1 MSYYVVATVPHS
13 VRFNP
18 GSCLFSCDFD
28 RSICR
33 AATVDIRTAS
43 VLDEEEPRRREWRR
57 FEFQI
62 PENYDPEG
70 KRFTAYEMGK
80 FKTFGEARLF
90 LRLNFCREG
99 WIPTLDDD
107 QDWIRLDVRSMDKLS
122 KGESQILASYRV
134 WEDGMDTATLL
145 ALKSFTQAEG
155 LLDDGSSLAKIE
167 MSAQRYSRD
176 YFNSGIW
183 LKPEVVKELILG
195 WREELS
201 RETSYGRF
209 FGWGFPDDFLGNDVS
224 TRTDNF
230 NYSPLLNTR
239 FEPWQKNNG
248 EQITLS
254 VLPI

>member
-1 MSYYVVATVPHS
+1 MKKNRDGENGADSS
-13 VRFNP
+13 FRFQKTMTLKVNGLRP
-18 GSCLFSCDFD
+18 M
-28 RSICR
+28 R
-33 AATVDIRTAS
+33 
-43 VLDEEEPRRREWRR
+43 W
-57 FEFQI
+57 
-62 PENYDPEG
+62 EN
-70 KRFTAYEMGK
+70 
-80 FKTFGEARLF
+80 
-90 LRLNFCREG
+90 LRLLEK
-99 WIPTLDDD
+99 PDDD

-239 FEPWQKNNG
+239 FEPWQKSNG

>member
-13 VRFNP
+13 VRFSP
-18 GSCLFSCDFD
+18 GSCLFLCDFD

-107 QDWIRLDVRSMDKLS
+107 LDWIRLDARSMDRLS
-122 KGESQILASYRV
+122 KGKSQILASYRV
-134 WEDGMDTATLL
+134 WEDGMDTATMM

-155 LLDDGSSLAKIE
+155 LLDDGCSLAKIE

-201 RETSYGRF
+201 RETSYGRY
-209 FGWGFPDDFLGNDVS
+209 FGWGLPDEFSGYDLALQTETF
-224 TRTDNF
+224 NF
-230 NYSPLLNTR
+230 SPSMNAN
-239 FEPWQKNNG
+239 FELWHKNNG
-248 EQITLS
+248 EMFTSPVLS
-254 VLPI
+254 I